1 MNTPN
6 DIRNQETDV
15 SRKPIRW
22 AALPG
27 AALLAITLAACGSGA

>member
-1 MNTPN
+1 M
-6 DIRNQETDV
+6 

-27 AALLAITLAACGSGA
+27 AALLAITLAACGNDAEAESGNASVRSR